1 MLKIFRRDQSNNI
14 QKFKFCVI
22 VFFVFFLSNKMVA
35 QESSFE
41 NSVDEISINQKN
53 LVIENAPVRVSNS
66 VLNSNVN
73 FILWFMGTKED
84 VSKTILDDVIY
95 SKKSIITSG
104 REPNRLLIK
113 TLLKKALN
121 IKSC

>member
-41 NSVDEISINQKN
+41 NSVVSINQKN
-53 LVIENAPVRVSNS
+53 LVIENTPVRVSNS